1 MLSRRLLRV
10 KVMQTVYGHF
20 RGGGDQT
27 IRETEKELF
36 HSIAKSYELYHL
48 LLLLI
53 VDLRDYA
60 EKRIEI
66 GLSKKRPTNEEK
78 NPNRKFINNRV
89 ALQLRDNK
97 QLLKYIETTGLSW
110 NNNDQFVKDIYK
122 VIVESEL
129 YQNYM
134 AAGDDSYDADR
145 KFLAKLVEKV
155 IGQHLPLYSLLE
167 EQSIYWNDEAEFVV
181 SIVVKTLKEFKEE
194 NGKNQPLQDQF
205 KDEED
210 REFVK
215 TLFRK
220 TLANND
226 EYLELIRTFS
236 KNWELDRVAN
246 LDIVLMQ
253 IAIAEVM
260 EFAKIPVKVSLNE
273 YIEIAKHYSTPKSGT
288 FINGILDKVIQHL
301 KSEKELI
308 KLHQYDEKEQ
318 E

>member
-20 RGGGDQT
+20 RGGGDQAL
-27 IRETEKELF
+27 RDAEKELF

-60 EKRIEI
+60 EKRIDI
-66 GLSKKRPTNEEK
+66 GLSKKRPTDEEK
-78 NPNRKFINNRV
+78 NPNRKFMNNRV

-97 QLLKYIETTGLSW
+97 PLLKYIETTGLSW
-110 NNNDQFVKDIYK
+110 KNNDQFVKDIYK
-122 VIVESEL
+122 VISESDL
-129 YQNYM
+129 YKEYM
-134 AAGDDSYDADR
+134 ASADDSYDFDR

-155 IGQHLPLYSLLE
+155 IGQYLPMYALFE

-181 SIVVKTLKEFKEE
+181 SIVVKTLKEFEE
-194 NGKNQPLQDQF
+194 KKGEDQPLQKEF
-205 KDEED
+205 KDDED
-210 REFVK
+210 RDFVK
-215 TLFRK
+215 VLFRK
-220 TLANND
+220 ALVNNGQ
-226 EYLELIRTFS
+226 YHELIRKFS
-236 KNWELDRVAN
+236 RNWDFERVAN

-260 EFAKIPVKVSLNE
+260 EFTEIPVKVTLNE

-288 FINGILDKVIQHL
+288 FINGILDKVIDHL
-301 KSEKELI
+301 RNEEHLI
-308 KLHQYDEKEQ
+308 KLSQYNDKTDA
-318 E
+318 

>member
-60 EKRIEI
+60 EKRIDL
-66 GLSKKRPTNEEK
+66 GLSKKRPSYEEK

-89 ALQLRDNK
+89 ALQLRENK

-110 NNNDQFVKDIYK
+110 KNNDQFVKDLYK
-122 VIVESEL
+122 IIIESDL
-129 YQNYM
+129 YKEYM
-134 AAGDDSYDADR
+134 ASGEDSYEADR

-155 IGQHLPLYSLLE
+155 IGQHLPLYSLFE

-194 NGKNQPLQDQF
+194 NVEHQPLQNEF

-220 TLANND
+220 TIANND
-226 EYLELIRTFS
+226 DYLELIRKFS
-236 KNWELDRVAN
+236 RNWDLDRVAN

-260 EFAKIPVKVSLNE
+260 EFTQIPVRVSLNE

-288 FINGILDKVIQHL
+288 FINGILDKVIEHL
-301 KSEKELI
+301 KNQENLI
-308 KLHQYDEKEQ
+308 KLHQYDGKE
-318 E
+318 EV

>member
-20 RGGGDQT
+20 RGGNAT
-27 IRETEKELF
+27 IQQTEKELF
-36 HSIAKSYELYHL
+36 HSISKSYELYHL

-53 VDLRDYA
+53 LDVRDFA
-60 EKRIEI
+60 EKRIDM
-66 GLSKKRPTNEEK
+66 GLSKKRPTEQEL
-78 NPNRKFINNRV
+78 NPNRKFINNKV
-89 ALQLRDNK
+89 LLQLRENK

-110 NNNDQFVKDIYK
+110 KNNEQYIKDIYG
-122 VIVESEL
+122 VITGSEL
-129 YQNYM
+129 YQQYM
-134 AAGDDSYDADR
+134 VSEEDSYDADR
-145 KFLAKLVEKV
+145 KFAAKLFEKV
-155 IGQHLPLYSLLE
+155 IGQHLPLYALFE

-181 SIVVKTLKEFKEE
+181 SIVVKTLKEFEE
-194 NGKNQPLQDQF
+194 EKGEDQPLQNEF

-220 TLANND
+220 AVVNNED
-226 EYLELIRTFS
+226 YHNLIRKFS
-236 KNWELDRVAN
+236 RNWDLERVAY

-260 EFAKIPVKVSLNE
+260 EFSKIPVKVSLNE

-288 FINGILDKVIQHL
+288 FINGILDKVIDHL
-301 KSEKELI
+301 KKEDQII
-308 KLHQYDEKEQ
+308 KLYHDYDEKMEK
-318 E
+318 